1 MYTAPDFVIVQLDSA
16 NAFANSGHCQPGHEV
31 NDIDYGGDDLRNCKD
46 ITING
51 ITVYDC
57 YFDLNP

>member
-1 MYTAPDFVIVQLDSA
+1 MYTAPDFVIVQLESA
-16 NAFANSGHCQPGHEV
+16 NSFASTCQPGTEV
-31 NDIDYGGDDLRNCKD
+31 NNIDYSGGDLSGCKEV
-46 ITING
+46 TING